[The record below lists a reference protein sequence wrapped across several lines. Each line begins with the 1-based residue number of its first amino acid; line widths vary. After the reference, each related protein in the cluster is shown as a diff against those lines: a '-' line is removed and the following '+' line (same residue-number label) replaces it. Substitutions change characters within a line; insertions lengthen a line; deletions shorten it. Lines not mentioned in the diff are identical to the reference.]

1 MLSVPESK
9 FYLFFSVYFF
19 NKFFKFYVFDSSM
32 PFGYHTNFLIKFLV
46 LLKVKSFVPLYHL
59 FRCWSFIW
67 VSLPF
72 DSRRVSQ
79 FFLWIFVRVAKLL
92 RLCHKLPLIC
102 PQFLENCH
110 MLTTELMR
118 FFVFFFCWFLLSIY
132 FVWSFWLSF
141 IPSVQTMLKIST
153 DDQIYLFIH
162 TWSKFFTLWIAK
174 ALFQTWFFPQSTIS
188 LNS

>member
-1 MLSVPESK
+1 MFLILSCPWAITQTGSNFLYFWK
-9 FYLFFSVYFF
+9 STASAHFILFF
-19 NKFFKFYVFDSSM
+19 
-32 PFGYHTNFLIKFLV
+32 
-46 LLKVKSFVPLYHL
+46 
-59 FRCWSFIW
+59 RCSNFIW
-67 VSLPF
+67 FSLWF

-79 FFLWIFVRVAKLL
+79 YFLWTFVCVAELL

>member
-1 MLSVPESK
+1 MLFVPESK

-102 PQFLENCH
+102 LQFLEYCH
-110 MLTTELMR
+110 VFTTVLIH
-118 FFVFFFCWFLLSIY
+118 FFVVVFFWPLLNIY
-132 FVWSFWLSF
+132 FIWSFWLYF
-141 IPSVQTMLKIST
+141 IPSVQTIPKIST
-153 DDQIYLFIH
+153 DGDDVSLYLHLQQIFH
-162 TWSKFFTLWIAK
+162 
-174 ALFQTWFFPQSTIS
+174 ALDS
-188 LNS
+188 